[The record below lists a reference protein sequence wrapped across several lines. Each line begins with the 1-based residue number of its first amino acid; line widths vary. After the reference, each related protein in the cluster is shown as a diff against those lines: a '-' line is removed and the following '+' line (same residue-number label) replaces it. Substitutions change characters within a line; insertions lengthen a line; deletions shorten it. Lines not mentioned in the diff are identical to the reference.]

1 MLIIEIWFGGCRWR
15 NFIRPHEVSRVSDP
29 FLTLIICFAIVFF
42 HPNSRGGTLS
52 QSSGPEA
59 KHDHLHKFQK
69 RWHSINSALMTR
81 LKTHS
86 LSYITT
92 SPNTYFQKEA
102 SQKSVKGT
110 LRDELVPLQVG
121 FSSHLSPTFAANTY
135 LISANESRRR
145 LSYFRIQRASW
156 FFVWVVNWLDD
167 WPVADLQFKV
177 RKKIYFC
184 FLQFFFHENFWRKGQ
199 KALTCNAV

>member
-1 MLIIEIWFGGCRWR
+1 MLNIEIWFGGCRWR

-92 SPNTYFQKEA
+92 TLNTYFQKEA
-102 SQKSVKGT
+102 SHKAVKGT
-110 LRDELVPLQVG
+110 LWDELVPLQVG

-135 LISANESRRR
+135 LIPANESRSRGGTEPGSARFWLGSARFFGSSARAR
-145 LSYFRIQRASW
+145 LVSL
-156 FFVWVVNWLDD
+156 WL
-167 WPVADLQFKV
+167 VK
-177 RKKIYFC
+177 
-184 FLQFFFHENFWRKGQ
+184 
-199 KALTCNAV
+199 